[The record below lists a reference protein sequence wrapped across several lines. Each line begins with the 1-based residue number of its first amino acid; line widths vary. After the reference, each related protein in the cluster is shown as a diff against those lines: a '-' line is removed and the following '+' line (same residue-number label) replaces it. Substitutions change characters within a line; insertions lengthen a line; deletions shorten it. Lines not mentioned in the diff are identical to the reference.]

1 MDGDSEDRVTLI
13 TGARVLTCDRARTEV
28 ADGAVA
34 IAGTRIL
41 AVGPTSR
48 LVNDHPRARVIPAS
62 GKAVI
67 PGFINS
73 HTHAVLLV
81 LRGTV
86 EDMGGDAIFGYMTP
100 ISFAMLPDE
109 RAALARLA
117 CLEAIRC
124 GTTTL
129 VEVFRFLDGYAD
141 ALVDSGLRLWLA
153 ENAADALIRK
163 IRYGVY
169 EHDRSFGREFLD
181 RSTSLIERFH
191 GRGDGRVRCQVAAHA
206 PDVCSPW
213 MLRELNDLAHRHGLR
228 RTVHLAQSPGEVSQ
242 VRALRSA
249 TPAEYLRDH
258 DWLGPDV
265 VAAHWTWC
273 TDSDIDLCARHGVH
287 MVHCPANSSRLGPH
301 RVRIGRILDAGIN
314 VVLGTD
320 NMTEDMF
327 HALKI
332 GSIIHRRRRG
342 GRPVGEVDPQP
353 AAMLDTVTRN
363 AARALGEDAELGTI
377 EPGRKADLVI
387 IDLDRAHLRPI
398 ISLASSLVHYGH
410 PGAVNSVMVDGRFVM
425 REGRLLTLDEQAVI
439 REAQQAAEAAW
450 HRLHRESG
458 DIPLP
463 PGIS

>member
-1 MDGDSEDRVTLI
+1 MDGEAQDQVTLI
-13 TGARVLTCDRARTEV
+13 AGARVLTCDRARTEL

-34 IAGTRIL
+34 VAGTRIL
-41 AVGPTSR
+41 AVGPTSE
-48 LVNDHPRARVIPAS
+48 LVRGHPGAKVVPAA

-86 EDMGGDAIFGYMTP
+86 EDMAGDAIFGYMTP
-100 ISFAMLPDE
+100 ISFAMTPDE
-109 RAALARLA
+109 RAAMARLA
-117 CLEAIRC
+117 CIEAIRC

-129 VEVFRFLDGYAD
+129 VEVFRFLETYAD
-141 ALVDSGLRLWLA
+141 ALVESGLRLRLA

-163 IRYGVY
+163 IRYGIY
-169 EHDRSFGREFLD
+169 EHDRSFGQAFLD
-181 RSTSLIERFH
+181 RTVSLVERFH

-213 MLRELNDLAHRHGLR
+213 MLRELNDLAGRHGLR
-228 RTVHLAQSPGEVSQ
+228 RTVHLAQSQGEVRQ
-242 VRALRSA
+242 VRAERDA
-249 TPAEYLRDH
+249 TPAEYLRENG
-258 DWLGPDV
+258 WLGPDV

-273 TDSDIDLCARHGVH
+273 TDGDIDLCASHGVH

-320 NMTEDMF
+320 NMSEDMF

-342 GRPVGEVDPQP
+342 GRPVEGVDPQP
-353 AAMLDTVTRN
+353 AAMLDAVTRN
-363 AARALGEDAELGTI
+363 AARALGEEGELGSI
-377 EPGRKADLVI
+377 EPGRKADLVV

-425 REGRLLTLDEQAVI
+425 REGRILGFDEQAVI

-450 HRLHRESG
+450 HRLHRETG

-463 PGIS
+463 PGLR